1 MKPSFILNIKLNS
14 VEFQEG
20 GFQPEEARELV
31 ALLEEHRFDFVEL
44 SGGTYEK
51 LVMHHERESTKA
63 REAFFLEFAE
73 KITPALTRTK
83 SYITGGLKT
92 MGAMVNALDVCDGV
106 GIGRAVCQE
115 FQLPKDI
122 LAGKITG
129 AIEPKLDMTDFGFTS
144 IVAGSQIR
152 QVGKDHRPIDMS
164 KQENVDAYM
173 QDFETWMTKMQNNKD
188 GKDYGFAD
196 LTAKAVPYGEVS
208 A

>member
-14 VEFQEG
+14 VEFQEN

-31 ALLEEHRFDFVEL
+31 ALLEENKFDFVEL

-51 LVMHHERESTKA
+51 LVMHHQRESTKA

-73 KITPALTRTK
+73 QITPALRKTK

-92 MGAMVNALDVCDGV
+92 VGAMVNALDVCDGV

-115 FQLPKDI
+115 FHLPKDI
-122 LAGKITG
+122 IAGRLTG
-129 AIEPKLDMTDFGFTS
+129 AIEPKMDMTDFGFTS
-144 IVAGSQIR
+144 LVAGTQIK
-152 QVGKDHRPIDMS
+152 QVGKDHEPIDMS
-164 KQENVDAYM
+164 DQANVDAFM
-173 QDFETWMTKMQNNKD
+173 QDLQTWMEKMQNNKD
-188 GKDYGFAD
+188 GKDYGFID
-196 LTAKAVPYGEVS
+196 LTTKAVSYGEVS